1 MKVIPIKGT
10 IVSNNDR
17 WLYDWLEWDATAPK
31 DVVLPESGEPI
42 EVHINS
48 GGGDVYAGSEIYTA
62 LRSYPGDVTVKIVG
76 IAASA
81 ASVIA
86 MAGDT
91 VEISPTAQ
99 IMIHNVSTQVNGD
112 HNALLHEAG
121 VLEGFNKSIASAY
134 VHKTGKALDDLL
146 GLMNKTTWFDAE
158 SALNHGFVDKIMF
171 TNEVAP
177 TLVASETP
185 MIPSDFIEKMR
196 SAMTPD
202 IDKIAELVAKKL
214 EAKLPDIQIDKEA
227 FENSEFL
234 QKKFNFPESPENNT
248 DKAVPKG
255 FGLFMF

>member
-1 MKVIPIKGT
+1 MIT
-10 IVSNNDR
+10 NR
-17 WLYDWLEWDATAPK
+17 L
-31 DVVLPESGEPI
+31 
-42 EVHINS
+42 
-48 GGGDVYAGSEIYTA
+48 

-112 HNALLHEAG
+112 HNTLLHEAG

-146 GLMNKTTWFDAE
+146 ALMNKTTWFDAE

-202 IDKIAELVAKKL
+202 IDKIAELVAEKL
-214 EAKLPDIQIDKEA
+214 EAKLPDTQIEKEA
-227 FENSEFL
+227 FENSEFV
-234 QKKFNFPESPENNT
+234 QKKFNIPESPENNT
-248 DKAVPKG
+248 NEAVPKG
-255 FGLFMF
+255 FGLFAF